1 MVPCFLPPSCCPET
15 KALRYMLLSTME
27 GRIYNTRESTTLAR
41 NAICCRSSTG
51 EAHRGKGYATRV
63 SAYVIDQCLERGF
76 SVAWSRETDNPA
88 SAAIARRLGFQK
100 EGTDPALVYRSTRP
114 RPSETAQ

>member
-1 MVPCFLPPSCCPET
+1 
-15 KALRYMLLSTME
+15 MLLSIME
-27 GRIYNTRESTTLAR
+27 GRVYNTREFTTLAR

-63 SAYVIDQCLERGF
+63 SGYVIDQCLARGF
-76 SVAWSRETDNPA
+76 SVAWSCETDNPA
-88 SAAIARRLGFQK
+88 SAAIARRQEFQK
-100 EGTDPALVYRSTRP
+100 EGTDPALVYSSTRP

>member
-1 MVPCFLPPSCCPET
+1 
-15 KALRYMLLSTME
+15 MLLSTME

-41 NAICCRSSTG
+41 NAVCCRPSTG
-51 EAHRGKGYATRV
+51 GTHRGKGYATRV

-88 SAAIARRLGFQK
+88 SAAIARRLEFQK

-114 RPSETAQ
+114 RPSETA